1 MCNAISSDNAVSIP
15 GSAQSYCNF
24 VLSGAPIRDFLRHSF
39 RRARNRA
46 HVREAMPGVRPRL
59 LRPDK
64 GTLAV
69 DFNDFE
75 GAETRL
81 AANLA

>member
-1 MCNAISSDNAVSIP
+1 VPIFICR
-15 GSAQSYCNF
+15 
-24 VLSGAPIRDFLRHSF
+24 GAPFYDFPRYSF

-46 HVREAMPGVRPRL
+46 NVREAMLGVLSSPCL

-64 GTLAV
+64 STLAV

>member
-1 MCNAISSDNAVSIP
+1 V
-15 GSAQSYCNF
+15 
-24 VLSGAPIRDFLRHSF
+24 SGAPIFHGPF
-39 RRARNRA
+39 RRVRNRA
-46 HVREAMPGVRPRL
+46 HAREAMPGVVSRPCL